1 MAAKKTF
8 EENMARLEQIVAL
21 LEKGDVLGGTL
32 NIAKLPPFKANI
44 QGTID
49 VLALEARE
57 AGVDIRLNTEA
68 TPELVKSMA
77 PVGVFLAVGAPPVVP
92 KSIPGI
98 EKAVLAEDVIL
109 GNVKCGDSVALIGT
123 GLTGLE
129 CAEMILEQGRKLT
142 MVEMNPTVG
151 QGIYNVVFNDI
162 MSRITPHAP
171 VVLTSH
177 RLTAV
182 TDSGAEVQDL
192 STGEAKTVSADT
204 VVLELG
210 THGQQPLADAFEAAG
225 LPTVLVGSAE
235 TPGRIAGAIRGGFEK
250 AWVFDAE

>member
-1 MAAKKTF
+1 M
-8 EENMARLEQIVAL
+8 
-21 LEKGDVLGGTL
+21 
-32 NIAKLPPFKANI
+32 
-44 QGTID
+44 
-49 VLALEARE
+49 LALEARE

-109 GNVKCGDSVALIGT
+109 GNAKCGDNVALIGT

-171 VVLTSH
+171 TVLTSH
-177 RLTAV
+177 QLTAV

-192 STGEAKTVSADT
+192 STGEALTGSVKN
-204 VVLELG
+204 
-210 THGQQPLADAFEAAG
+210 AG
-225 LPTVLVGSAE
+225 ISVRLCCHPE
-235 TPGRIAGAIRGGFEK
+235 
-250 AWVFDAE
+250 